1 MNGPLARLPD
11 PRMIPRWAAPA
22 KRPAAEPT
30 ETTLVDPPAGDADE
44 PGVRPFLV
52 TGGRTQPLRDGL
64 RIHTMLSAPPAA
76 LHAPLRFEL
85 RRIVELCQQPQ
96 SVAEVAAGLRVPVGV
111 ARILVA
117 DLVNARHIR
126 CHDQNEQDLGL
137 DVIERIRD
145 HVQAL

>member
-1 MNGPLARLPD
+1 LPD
-11 PRMIPRWAAPA
+11 PRMIPRCAAPA
-22 KRPAAEPT
+22 TRPPVEPT
-30 ETTLVDPPAGDADE
+30 ETTLVDPPAGAADE
-44 PGVRPFLV
+44 PRVRPFLV

-64 RIHTMLSAPPAA
+64 RVHTMLSAPPAA

-96 SVAEVAAGLRVPVGV
+96 SVAEVAANLRIPVGV

-117 DLVNARHIR
+117 DLVNAHHIR